1 MINGTIEK
9 IRHWIDAKPGRM
21 EQARTWFPF
30 WVGFFA
36 ILIGYSLQPGGIF
49 FPSEDVTWTTMQ
61 ERGQWRIGVDPSFP
75 PFEYLDDNGQ
85 PVGFDLA
92 LATLIADEWDL
103 EVEVI
108 PMGFD
113 SLVDA
118 VQSGQIDS
126 VVSALPYDPRLTK
139 DVRYSMPYFDA
150 GVLIAV
156 LQDSPLIKAA
166 EVDLLSAEDAPT
178 FLSGLR
184 VGVEWGGMGD
194 MIGRRYQRM
203 GSDVELVPLSTP
215 QEVISALQNDPTIDA
230 VLIDNV
236 TLHQAQSSAAIVGIG
251 PILEPNPYV
260 IAAPFEATLLV
271 EALNESLA
279 SLQAN
284 GQLERLTLAWFHIE

>member
-1 MINGTIEK
+1 MINGMIAK
-9 IRHWIDAKPGRM
+9 IRHWLDTKPGRI

-49 FPSEDVTWTTMQ
+49 FPSEDATWTTMQ

-92 LATLIADEWDL
+92 LATLIADEWNM

-150 GVLIAV
+150 GILIAV
-156 LQDSPLIKAA
+156 PQDAALIKAA

-194 MIGRRYQRM
+194 MMGRRYQRI
-203 GSDVELVPLSTP
+203 GSDVELVPFSTP
-215 QEVISALQNDPTIDA
+215 QEVISALQNDPSIDA

-236 TLHQAQSSAAIVGIG
+236 TLHQVQGSAPIVGIG

-260 IAAPFEATLLV
+260 IASPIGATILATAV
-271 EALNESLA
+271 DESLTA
-279 SLQAN
+279 LHVN
-284 GQLERLTLAWFHIE
+284 GQLERLAQEWFRTE